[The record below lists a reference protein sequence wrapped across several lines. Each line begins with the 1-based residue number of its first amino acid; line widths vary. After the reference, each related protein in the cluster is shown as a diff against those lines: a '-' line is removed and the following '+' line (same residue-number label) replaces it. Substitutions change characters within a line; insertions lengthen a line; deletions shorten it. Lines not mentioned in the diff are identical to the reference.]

1 MIFFEENKRK
11 MIFIFLA
18 VFLTVGFIVYQYLK
32 INPFGRIESSPLTLL
47 PQINQTVSQERAGL
61 ETILPDFNLDFS
73 VLEEEFKKEQEKE
86 ELVAAARIYLEEK
99 RAATTTVTSTEVQTI
114 D

>member
-1 MIFFEENKRK
+1 

-18 VFLTVGFIVYQYLK
+18 VFLTVGFIIYQYFK
-32 INPFGRIESSPLTLL
+32 INPFGKIESSPLTLL
-47 PQINQTVSQERAGL
+47 PQINQTVSQEQANL

-73 VLEEEFKKEQEKE
+73 ALEEEFKKEQEKE

-99 RAATTTVTSTEVQTI
+99 RATSTAATSTDAQTI